1 MRVSLERVQMNKLGT
16 TKTTIMKISDNG
28 LELIKQFEGFRAIPY
43 KDVVGKLT
51 IGFGH
56 LIKPGEAFG
65 ALSSTEATQLLRKDC
80 SKAEACVNNCVK
92 VQLNQNQFDALVSF
106 VYNLG
111 CGAFMAST
119 LLKDLNKK
127 DFVAAENEF
136 HKWDHAGGLVVPG
149 LSKRRKQEAKLFST
163 EV

>member
-1 MRVSLERVQMNKLGT
+1 MNEFGT
-16 TKTTIMKISDNG
+16 TKTTIMKISDRG
-28 LELIKQFEGFRAIPY
+28 LELIKKFEGFRAIPY

-56 LIKPGEAFG
+56 LILPGEVFG

-80 SKAEACVNNCVK
+80 AKAEACVNNCVK

-111 CGAFMAST
+111 CASLMAST
-119 LLKDLNKK
+119 LLKDLNKG
-127 DFVAAENEF
+127 DFIAAENEF
-136 HKWDHAGGLVVPG
+136 HKWNHAGGVVVAG
-149 LSKRRKQEAKLFST
+149 LTNRRNQEAQLFSK
-163 EV
+163 EI